1 MIAAF
6 IDGLFRYQFLQNA
19 LLTSVIV
26 GLISGVIGSFIILR
40 GMSLMGDAIS
50 HAVLPGVAV
59 SYMFGFNY
67 IFGAPIFGLLAALSI
82 GFITQKSPLKNDT
95 AIGVVFSSFFALGI
109 IFISFA
115 KSSTDLYHI
124 LFGNVLAVADT
135 DILITCVVGVIVLIF
150 VALFYKEL
158 QLTSFDP
165 TMAQAYGLNIQFF
178 HYALMF
184 LLTLVAVSSL
194 QTVGTILVIAMLI
207 TPAAT
212 AYLLTNHLPTMIGLA
227 STFGILSS
235 VIGLFF
241 SYSYNLA
248 SGATIV
254 LTAALFFLLAFFF
267 SPKKGLVF
275 VNREKEM
282 EESTNEKI

>member
-1 MIAAF
+1 MILPLVLSLV
-6 IDGLFRYQFLQNA
+6 LFCFRDYFYL
-19 LLTSVIV
+19 
-26 GLISGVIGSFIILR
+26 FC
-40 GMSLMGDAIS
+40 
-50 HAVLPGVAV
+50 
-59 SYMFGFNY
+59 
-67 IFGAPIFGLLAALSI
+67 
-82 GFITQKSPLKNDT
+82 
-95 AIGVVFSSFFALGI
+95 
-109 IFISFA
+109 

-254 LTAALFFLLAFFF
+254 LTAALFFLLAFF
-267 SPKKGLVF
+267 SHQRKA
-275 VNREKEM
+275 
-282 EESTNEKI
+282 